1 MRAIILAA
9 GEGKRLQPLTL
20 NKPKPLLEI
29 RGQSILENMINYLK
43 KSGIEDIIVVT
54 GYKYQLFYKLQKKL
68 NFQQIIFKDYQGV
81 NSAESLK
88 FVAKYIIKGTFILNG
103 DLYITQP
110 FMHYIKKGHSQILAQ
125 KILHATPSWG
135 YITDENQKLLDIDT
149 NAIEGYGDGIAF
161 FDNAKEIELLK
172 NALLKCHKEDY
183 WEKCILHS
191 LANIDY
197 FISFCKSYYIEIDS
211 LKDALKANLI
221 TPQEIALQCSD
232 DEKAEKLFSIT
243 NTNYKINFLK
253 ECKVLRIPS
262 QGREKIINTNEEE
275 KILALLPK
283 NIAPKSEFFANEFKM
298 TTFLEGYKPLSFED
312 LKDDKILLLLIQ
324 TLKKLHIYKHKDYPN
339 FQKIPMVDEI
349 YKYEKIAN
357 IKLTTPIEHK
367 LLLEVAKSLDEGE
380 FILCHRD
387 LQLPNILYNGK
398 TLKLIDFEYAGFSSI
413 LWELGNLSA
422 ELELSKEQIHK
433 IASMYGDISYKDILK
448 GQLMANYIWSLW
460 SWFYHK
466 IDLGRSY
473 LLRFHKNLQELSH
486 L

>member
-1 MRAIILAA
+1 MV
-9 GEGKRLQPLTL
+9 
-20 NKPKPLLEI
+20 
-29 RGQSILENMINYLK
+29 M
-43 KSGIEDIIVVT
+43 VT
-54 GYKYQLFYKLQKKL
+54 
-68 NFQQIIFKDYQGV
+68 
-81 NSAESLK
+81 
-88 FVAKYIIKGTFILNG
+88 
-103 DLYITQP
+103 
-110 FMHYIKKGHSQILAQ
+110 
-125 KILHATPSWG
+125 
-135 YITDENQKLLDIDT
+135 
-149 NAIEGYGDGIAF
+149 F
-161 FDNAKEIELLK
+161 FDNVKEIELLK
-172 NALLKCHKEDY
+172 NALLKCHKEYY

-197 FISFCKSYYIEIDS
+197 FISFCKSYYTEIDS

-283 NIAPKSEFFANEFKM
+283 NITPKSEFFANEFKM

-367 LLLEVAKSLDEGE
+367 LLLEIAKSLDKGE

-433 IASMYGDISYKDILK
+433 IASMYGNISYKDILK

>member
-20 NKPKPLLEI
+20 NKPKPPLEI

-43 KSGIEDIIVVT
+43 ESGIEDIIVVT

-68 NFQQIIFKDYQGV
+68 NFQQIIFKYYQGA
-81 NSAESLK
+81 NSAETLK
-88 FVAKYIIKGTFILNG
+88 FVAKYITKGTFILNG

-110 FMHYIKKGHSQILAQ
+110 FMHYIKKGYSQILAQ
-125 KILHATPSWG
+125 KILHTTPSWG

-149 NAIEGYGDGIAF
+149 NAIEGYGNGITF

-172 NALLKCHKEDY
+172 NALLKCHKEYY

-197 FISFCKSYYIEIDS
+197 FISFCKSYYTEIDS

-232 DEKAEKLFSIT
+232 DEKAKKLFSIT

-283 NIAPKSEFFANEFKM
+283 NITPKSEFFANKFKM

-312 LKDDKILLLLIQ
+312 LKDDK
-324 TLKKLHIYKHKDYPN
+324 Y
-339 FQKIPMVDEI
+339 
-349 YKYEKIAN
+349 
-357 IKLTTPIEHK
+357 
-367 LLLEVAKSLDEGE
+367 S
-380 FILCHRD
+380 
-387 LQLPNILYNGK
+387 
-398 TLKLIDFEYAGFSSI
+398 
-413 LWELGNLSA
+413 
-422 ELELSKEQIHK
+422 
-433 IASMYGDISYKDILK
+433 
-448 GQLMANYIWSLW
+448 
-460 SWFYHK
+460 FY
-466 IDLGRSY
+466 
-473 LLRFHKNLQELSH
+473 
-486 L
+486 